1 MNYQKT
7 AADKCFVLYFKI
19 YSFVKRW
26 LNVIVILVYI
36 NIVIPWN
43 NQITT
48 RNLRALSWTHK
59 HPRPEHPPRHN
70 ALPHDREIGAKA
82 LGSRGGHLLK
92 HWKRFLPGR
101 DL

>member
-1 MNYQKT
+1 MVLCVQSMNYQKT

-43 NQITT
+43 NQITHIET
-48 RNLRALSWTHK
+48 F
-59 HPRPEHPPRHN
+59 EHY
-70 ALPHDREIGAKA
+70 
-82 LGSRGGHLLK
+82 
-92 HWKRFLPGR
+92 PGR
-101 DL
+101 TSILVLNIHRVTTHCHTIEKLAQRLWVQEVGIC